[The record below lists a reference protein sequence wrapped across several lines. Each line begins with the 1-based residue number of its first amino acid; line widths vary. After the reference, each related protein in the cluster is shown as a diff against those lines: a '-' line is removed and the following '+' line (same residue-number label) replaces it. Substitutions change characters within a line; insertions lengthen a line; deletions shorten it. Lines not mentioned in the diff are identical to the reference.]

1 MTICSVES
9 VMNIS
14 KPQTSRALLDRSI
27 KPLNRDKSREQ
38 LAIATDNVAGTVDI
52 NITVISN
59 SDAENDG
66 NTEELPRFMANNMP
80 ASFVLTLLSQA
91 EVDLGRCF
99 DELGDL
105 FDHRDAPLRKL
116 LFMRE
121 DMPPA
126 CCCPCSLAH
135 NLLLE
140 IKPWKPL
147 N

>member
-1 MTICSVES
+1 M
-9 VMNIS
+9 
-14 KPQTSRALLDRSI
+14 
-27 KPLNRDKSREQ
+27 
-38 LAIATDNVAGTVDI
+38 AGTVDI

-91 EVDLGRCF
+91 EADLGRCF

-105 FDHRDAPLRKL
+105 FHRDAKL

-135 NLLLE
+135 SLLLE
-140 IKPWKPL
+140 TKPAFNLPR
-147 N
+147 